1 MTVPVVAFISLYF
14 VLNGGNALYAL
25 LLMSFSLITQL
36 FPALLFSLLPNNRIN
51 KYGAA
56 LGILAGVTTVTYL
69 TLTKTTIGTLFPDL
83 PQAVKD
89 FNNGFIA
96 LFVNLLVAL
105 LISLLTHRSVAKK
118 QNFSSYNC

>member
-36 FPALLFSLLPNNRIN
+36 FPALLFSLLPNNRSN

-83 PQAVKD
+83 PQAMKD

-118 QNFSSYNC
+118 